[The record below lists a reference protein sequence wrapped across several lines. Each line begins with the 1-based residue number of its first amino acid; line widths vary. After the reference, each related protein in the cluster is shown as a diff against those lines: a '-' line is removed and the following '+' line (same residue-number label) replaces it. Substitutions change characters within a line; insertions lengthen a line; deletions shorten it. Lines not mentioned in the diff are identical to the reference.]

1 MKKSI
6 FAFIL
11 ALLLIGGV
19 SWAYHVSGQCFG
31 KSAPAPQKDTVFVNT
46 TELASDVIGYQG
58 PTPLMI
64 KIFDG
69 RVVSIEAL
77 PNQESPGYYRRVL
90 RSAIFSDPIG
100 KTPAEVLAMPLDA
113 VTGATF
119 TSEAVIENLRR
130 GLKSV
135 E

>member
-6 FAFIL
+6 VAVII
-11 ALLLIGGV
+11 ALLVVGGV
-19 SWAYHVSGQCFG
+19 SWAYHVSGQHFG
-31 KSAPAPQKDTVFVNT
+31 KSAPAQQKDTVFVNT
-46 TELASDVIGYQG
+46 TDLASDVIGYQG
-58 PTPLMI
+58 PTPLLI
-64 KIFDG
+64 KVYDG
-69 RVVSIEAL
+69 RVVAIEAL
-77 PNQESPGYYRRVL
+77 PNQESPGFYRRVL
-90 RSAIFSDPIG
+90 RSAIFSEPIG

-130 GLKSV
+130 GLKSI